1 MSIPSSVLVR
11 ALAQALSPGRATLLA
26 GEPIDTALA
35 LAGCPVKSLVV
46 VTPDADPDAPA
57 GATATGAPLR
67 MRADFGERPSSQD
80 LVVDTS
86 GELSPEVLVR
96 LLKKGGLYLT
106 ATDGPALAALP
117 HRRTLAV
124 RAVSGWLVEGEAPTL
139 ELTPTDCAASAHVF
153 VGGKARIDALPG
165 VCLVADA
172 PPAAPSGPAERPD
185 LEAARDAAE
194 ARAAEVKAK
203 LDELVAEFEAC
214 RDELALRRTA
224 DRRADLVRARADA
237 DRDTLLAELDVLHR
251 RLAEIE
257 GAGADREAAEDR
269 RCAAEALT
277 RSVLGGLGEL
287 LRARGL
293 SDLGPAPPV
302 SADEAVNLWL
312 VHTLTALSA
321 RLDAGASAE
330 AERRAL
336 SDALAALRPVA
347 LATPEP
353 MPFERAPIVMGPP
366 ALAEL
371 QGRVEALTAALEAQE
386 NLRLA
391 ERAEFARARRTL
403 DALQLRVD
411 AGLAATQAAAA
422 ESTRLR
428 MARATTDE
436 ENHRLRRELAWRDA
450 REAELEQII
459 RGHLEMQ
466 ALLSSALEAAEA
478 TRDAAV
484 AECRLADRNLALLR
498 GQVGQTAG
506 PRTDTP

>member
-1 MSIPSSVLVR
+1 VSIPSVALVR

-26 GEPIDTALA
+26 GEPIDSALA

-57 GATATGAPLR
+57 GETATGAPLR
-67 MRADFGERPSSQD
+67 MRPDFGERPSSQD
-80 LVVDTS
+80 LVVDSLGTIP
-86 GELSPEVLVR
+86 PEALVR

-106 ATDGPALAALP
+106 SVDGPALAALP
-117 HRRTLAV
+117 HRHALAV
-124 RAVSGWLVEGEAPTL
+124 RVVEGWLVEGERPTL
-139 ELTPTDCAASAHVF
+139 AFEPTDVPAAAQLF
-153 VGGKARIDALPG
+153 VGGKAPIATLPG
-165 VCLVADA
+165 VCRVEAVQPA
-172 PPAAPSGPAERPD
+172 PPAPPERPD

-194 ARAAEVKAK
+194 AHAAEVSAR
-203 LDELVAEFEAC
+203 LDAVVAEFEAC
-214 RDELALRRTA
+214 RNELALRRTA

-237 DRDTLLAELDVLHR
+237 EKDALLAELETLHR

-269 RCAAEALT
+269 RGAAEALT

-293 SDLGPAPPV
+293 ADLGPAPPV

-321 RLDAGASAE
+321 RLEAGANAE

-336 SDALAALRPVA
+336 SDALAALRPMVSA
-347 LATPEP
+347 SPEP
-353 MPFERAPIVMGPP
+353 AP
-366 ALAEL
+366 LAHAPVGIASADVVEL
-371 QGRVEALTAALEAQE
+371 QSRVEALTAALDAQE

-391 ERAEFARARRTL
+391 ERAELSRARRAV
-403 DALQLRVD
+403 DALQRRVD
-411 AGLAATQAAAA
+411 AGQAAAQAASA

-484 AECRLADRNLALLR
+484 AECRLADRNLELLR
-498 GQVGQTAG
+498 SQLG
-506 PRTDTP
+506 PTGTPGTGAP

>member
-1 MSIPSSVLVR
+1 MSNPSSALVR
-11 ALAQALSPGRATLLA
+11 ALAQALCPGRATLLA

-57 GATATGAPLR
+57 GETSTGAPLR
-67 MRADFGERPSSQD
+67 MRVDFGERPSSQD

-86 GELSPEVLVR
+86 GAIPPEALVR

-106 ATDGPALAALP
+106 ATEGPALAALP
-117 HRRTLAV
+117 HRRALPM
-124 RAVSGWLVEGEAPTL
+124 RAVSGWLLEGASPTL
-139 ELTPTDCAASAHVF
+139 EFTPPESATAGHVF
-153 VGGKARIDALPG
+153 VGGKSPLAELPG
-165 VCLVADA
+165 VCVVEDA
-172 PPAAPSGPAERPD
+172 PPPAPPPPPARPD

-194 ARAAEVKAK
+194 ARAADLAAQLEGV
-203 LDELVAEFEAC
+203 VAEFEAC

-224 DRRADLVRARADA
+224 DRRADLVRARAESEK
-237 DRDTLLAELDVLHR
+237 DTLLTELELLHR

-277 RSVLGGLGEL
+277 RSVLGGLAEL

-293 SDLGPAPPV
+293 AALGPAPPV

-321 RLDAGASAE
+321 RLEAGAAAE

-347 LATPEP
+347 LASPAP
-353 MPFERAPIVMGPP
+353 APVQRAPVEMGPP

-386 NLRLA
+386 SLRLA
-391 ERAEFARARRTL
+391 ERAELSRARRTL
-403 DALQLRVD
+403 DALQLRVET
-411 AGLAATQAAAA
+411 AQAATQAAAA

-436 ENHRLRRELAWRDA
+436 ENHRLRRELTWRDA

-478 TRDAAV
+478 ARDAAIS
-484 AECRLADRNLALLR
+484 ECRLADRNLDLMRRQL
-498 GQVGQTAG
+498 GPVGA

>member
-1 MSIPSSVLVR
+1 
-11 ALAQALSPGRATLLA
+11 
-26 GEPIDTALA
+26 
-35 LAGCPVKSLVV
+35 
-46 VTPDADPDAPA
+46 
-57 GATATGAPLR
+57 
-67 MRADFGERPSSQD
+67 
-80 LVVDTS
+80 
-86 GELSPEVLVR
+86 
-96 LLKKGGLYLT
+96 
-106 ATDGPALAALP
+106 
-117 HRRTLAV
+117 
-124 RAVSGWLVEGEAPTL
+124 
-139 ELTPTDCAASAHVF
+139 
-153 VGGKARIDALPG
+153 
-165 VCLVADA
+165 
-172 PPAAPSGPAERPD
+172 
-185 LEAARDAAE
+185 
-194 ARAAEVKAK
+194 
-203 LDELVAEFEAC
+203 
-214 RDELALRRTA
+214 
-224 DRRADLVRARADA
+224 
-237 DRDTLLAELDVLHR
+237 
-251 RLAEIE
+251 
-257 GAGADREAAEDR
+257 
-269 RCAAEALT
+269 
-277 RSVLGGLGEL
+277 
-287 LRARGL
+287 
-293 SDLGPAPPV
+293 
-302 SADEAVNLWL
+302 
-312 VHTLTALSA
+312 
-321 RLDAGASAE
+321 
-330 AERRAL
+330 
-336 SDALAALRPVA
+336 
-347 LATPEP
+347 